1 MHVDP
6 RTTLKK
12 GDDVYPDDYIATI
25 AQTSLA
31 AHLHF
36 EIRLP
41 NARHSPNT
49 WALVGNPDNWCFNID
64 PKTGEVVYNGY
75 YKDPQAMFDAGLRHP
90 TDFIEENNKTPRTLA
105 QACWKEYK
113 IGDLFYS
120 VPGHWKPGPETKDGV
135 STRMYYT
142 EQGQTTFMIGVGD
155 SLVKDYEPGKL
166 RIVHYGMDGG
176 EKIEESATASRT
188 ITIGHIG
195 RMVGGF
201 SRKIAGRPVT
211 VCILRLTGND
221 NIPVE
226 NWSFALIENGKQYA
240 LSLFSR
246 DRSFQTEIFAE
257 LVSRI
262 HF

>member
-1 MHVDP
+1 M
-6 RTTLKK
+6 
-12 GDDVYPDDYIATI
+12 
-25 AQTSLA
+25 
-31 AHLHF
+31 
-36 EIRLP
+36 
-41 NARHSPNT
+41 
-49 WALVGNPDNWCFNID
+49 VGSSTNWRYVFN
-64 PKTGEVVYNGY
+64 PKTGKWDPNGY
-75 YKDPQAMFDAGLRHP
+75 YIDLQAMVDAGLRDP
-90 TDFIEENNKTPRTLA
+90 IDFIKANETPQTLA

-120 VPGHWKPGPETKDGV
+120 VPEHWKPGPETKDGV
-135 STRMYYT
+135 RTRMYHT

-188 ITIGHIG
+188 ITIGHMG
-195 RMVGGF
+195 RLVGGF
-201 SRKIAGRPVT
+201 SRVIAGRPVT
-211 VCILRLTGND
+211 VCILRLSGND
-221 NIPVE
+221 NRSLE

-240 LSLFSR
+240 LSLISG
-246 DRSFQTEIFAE
+246 DRSFQSEIFAE